1 MMNKIKRAIALL
13 LCLVLSAGLCLSAF
27 AADEGDTRVTLGADL
42 SQEDI
47 AEVYRLFGV
56 NRGDVPEM
64 IVTNADERAYLSG
77 VVSESAIGT
86 RAISCTYL
94 EVLGRGNNITVE
106 TKNIT
111 YCTASMYI
119 SALAT
124 AGITDAKVI
133 VAAPFE
139 VSGTAALTGIYKAYE
154 VITGE
159 KLDETAKEVSSQEL
173 AVTADLAQEIGDAD
187 SVEIVN
193 QLKLIL
199 DETVKMT
206 DDELR
211 QQIIDIAAN
220 YDVSLTES
228 QISQLIKLVR
238 SLEKLDT
245 NALLEKVRSV
255 QDTLKQFLNLS
266 EKAEGFTGAVQSFFQ
281 KVGETARNVW
291 DYIVGIFKK

>member
-1 MMNKIKRAIALL
+1 MKLKKRAIALL
-13 LCLVLSAGLCLSAF
+13 LSLVLLGSLGLSAL
-27 AADEGDTRVTLGADL
+27 AANEGDTRVTIGADL
-42 SQEDI
+42 NADEI
-47 AEVYRLFGV
+47 AAVYKIFGV
-56 NRGDVPEM
+56 ERGQVQELV
-64 IVTNADERAYLSG
+64 VTNADERAYLSG
-77 VVSESAIGT
+77 VVSEAAIGT
-86 RAISCTYL
+86 RAISSTYL
-94 EVLGRGNNITVE
+94 EVLGPGNNITVKTE
-106 TKNIT
+106 NIT
-111 YCTASMYI
+111 YCTPSMYI

-159 KLDETAKEVSSQEL
+159 PLDELAKEVSSQEL
-173 AVTADLAQEIGDAD
+173 AVTADLAQQIGDAD

-199 DETVKMT
+199 NETVKMS

-220 YDVSLTES
+220 YDVTLTDA
-228 QISQLIKLVR
+228 QIQQLIDLVR

-255 QDTLKQFLNLS
+255 QDSLKQFLSLS
-266 EKAEGFTGAVQSFFQ
+266 EKASGFTESVRQFFQ
-281 KVGETARNVW
+281 QVGETAANVW
-291 DYIVGIFKK
+291 NYIVSIFKK

>member
-1 MMNKIKRAIALL
+1 MNIQKRVFALL
-13 LCLVLSAGLCLSAF
+13 LALVLLAGLSVSAL
-27 AADEGDTRVTLGADL
+27 AYDAGDTRVTIGADL
-42 SQEDI
+42 NADEIKTVYDI
-47 AEVYRLFGV
+47 FGV
-56 NRGDVPEM
+56 NRGDVEEI
-64 IVTNADERAYLSG
+64 IVTNTDERAYLSG
-77 VVSESAIGT
+77 VVSEAAIGT
-86 RAISCTYL
+86 RAISCVYL
-94 EVLGRGNNITVE
+94 EVLDSGNNITVQ

-159 KLDETAKEVSSQEL
+159 PLDELAKEVSSQEL
-173 AVTADLAQEIGDAD
+173 AVTADLAQEIGNAD

-199 DETVKMT
+199 NETVNMT

-211 QQIIDIAAN
+211 QQIVDIAAN
-220 YDVSLTES
+220 YNVTLTDA
-228 QISQLIKLVR
+228 QINELIHLVR

-245 NALLEKVRSV
+245 DALLQKVRSV
-255 QDTLKQFLNLS
+255 QDTLKKFLS
-266 EKAEGFTGAVQSFFQ
+266 MRDRMDGFTGAVQEFFQ
-281 KVGETARNVW
+281 KVGETAVNVW
-291 DYIVGIFKK
+291 NYIVSLFKK

>member
-1 MMNKIKRAIALL
+1 MNLKKRAIALL
-13 LCLVLSAGLCLSAF
+13 LSLVLLGSLGLSAL
-27 AADEGDTRVTLGADL
+27 AANEGDTRVTIGADL
-42 SQEDI
+42 NADEI
-47 AEVYRLFGV
+47 AAVYKIFGV
-56 NRGDVPEM
+56 ERGQVQELV
-64 IVTNADERAYLSG
+64 VTNADERAYLSG
-77 VVSESAIGT
+77 VVSEAAIGT
-86 RAISCTYL
+86 RAISSTYL
-94 EVLGRGNNITVE
+94 EVLGPGNNITVKTE
-106 TKNIT
+106 NIT
-111 YCTASMYI
+111 YCTPSMYI

-159 KLDETAKEVSSQEL
+159 PLDELAKEVSSQEL
-173 AVTADLAQEIGDAD
+173 AVTADLAQQIGDAD

-199 DETVKMT
+199 NETVNMT

-220 YDVSLTES
+220 YDVTLTDA
-228 QISQLIKLVR
+228 QIQQLIDLVR

-255 QDTLKQFLNLS
+255 QDSLKQFLSLS
-266 EKAEGFTGAVQSFFQ
+266 EKASGFTESVRQFFQ
-281 KVGETARNVW
+281 QVGETAANVW
-291 DYIVGIFKK
+291 NYIVSIFKK

>member
-1 MMNKIKRAIALL
+1 MKCKQRALALL
-13 LCLVLSAGLCLSAF
+13 LVLALAAGLCHSVS
-27 AADEGDTRVTLGADL
+27 AADAGDTRVTLGADL
-42 SQEDI
+42 NAEEI

-56 NRGDVPEM
+56 NRGDVEEL
-64 IVTNADERAYLSG
+64 IVTNADERAYLG
-77 VVSESAIGT
+77 GLVSDAAIGS

-94 EVLGRGNNITVE
+94 EVLGPGNNITVKSE
-106 TKNIT
+106 NIPS
-111 YCTASMYI
+111 CTASMYI

-159 KLDETAKEVSSQEL
+159 PLDETAKEVSSQEL
-173 AVTADLAQEIGDAD
+173 AVTADLAQQIGDAD

-199 DETVKMT
+199 DETVKMS

-220 YDVSLTES
+220 YDVALTEA
-228 QISQLIKLVR
+228 QIGQLISLVR
-238 SLEKLDT
+238 SLDKLDT

-255 QDTLKQFLNLS
+255 QDTLKQFLSLS
-266 EKAEGFTGAVQSFFQ
+266 EKAEGFTGAVQQFFHR
-281 KVGETARNVW
+281 VGETAVNVW
-291 DYIVGIFKK
+291 NFIVGIFKK

>member
-1 MMNKIKRAIALL
+1 MKLKKRAIALFLSL
-13 LCLVLSAGLCLSAF
+13 LLLGSFAMSAF

-42 SQEDI
+42 NADEI
-47 AEVYRLFGV
+47 AAVYKIFGV
-56 NRGDVPEM
+56 DRGQVEELV
-64 IVTNADERAYLSG
+64 VTNADERAYLEG
-77 VVSESAIGT
+77 LVDDAAIGT

-94 EVLGRGNNITVE
+94 EVLGPGNNITVKTE
-106 TKNIT
+106 NIT

-159 KLDETAKEVSSQEL
+159 QLDETAKEVSSQEL
-173 AVTADLAQEIGDAD
+173 AVTSELAQDIGDAD

-199 DETVKMT
+199 DETVKMS

-220 YDVSLTES
+220 YDVTLTDA
-228 QISQLIKLVR
+228 QINQLISLVR

-245 NALLEKVRSV
+245 SALLEKVRSV
-255 QDTLKQFLNLS
+255 QDSLKKFLSLS
-266 EKAEGFTGAVQSFFQ
+266 EKASGFTESVRQFFQ
-281 KVGETARNVW
+281 QVGETAVNVW
-291 DYIVGIFKK
+291 NYIVGIFKK

>member
-1 MMNKIKRAIALL
+1 MKLKKRAIALL
-13 LCLVLSAGLCLSAF
+13 LSLVLLGSLGLSAL
-27 AADEGDTRVTLGADL
+27 AANEGDTRVTIGADL
-42 SQEDI
+42 NADEI
-47 AEVYRLFGV
+47 AAVYKIFGV
-56 NRGDVPEM
+56 ERGQVQELV
-64 IVTNADERAYLSG
+64 VTNADERAYLSG
-77 VVSESAIGT
+77 VVSEAAIGT
-86 RAISCTYL
+86 RAISSTYL
-94 EVLGRGNNITVE
+94 EVLGPGNNITVKTE
-106 TKNIT
+106 NIT
-111 YCTASMYI
+111 YCTPSMYI

-159 KLDETAKEVSSQEL
+159 PLDELAKEVSSQEL
-173 AVTADLAQEIGDAD
+173 AVTADLAQQIGDAD

-199 DETVKMT
+199 NETVNMT

-220 YDVSLTES
+220 YDVTLTDA
-228 QISQLIKLVR
+228 QIQQLIDLVR

-255 QDTLKQFLNLS
+255 QDSLKQFLSLS
-266 EKAEGFTGAVQSFFQ
+266 EKASGFTESVRQFFQ
-281 KVGETARNVW
+281 QVGETAANVW
-291 DYIVGIFKK
+291 NYIVSIFKK

>member
-1 MMNKIKRAIALL
+1 MKCKQRALALL
-13 LCLVLSAGLCLSAF
+13 LVLALAAGLCHSVS
-27 AADEGDTRVTLGADL
+27 AADAGDTRVTLGADL
-42 SQEDI
+42 NAEEI

-56 NRGDVPEM
+56 NRGDVEEL
-64 IVTNADERAYLSG
+64 IVTNADERAYLG
-77 VVSESAIGT
+77 GLVSDAAIGS

-94 EVLGRGNNITVE
+94 EVLGPGNNITVKSE
-106 TKNIT
+106 NIT

-159 KLDETAKEVSSQEL
+159 PLDETAKEVSSQEL
-173 AVTADLAQEIGDAD
+173 AVTADLAQQIGDAD
-187 SVEIVN
+187 CVEIVN

-199 DETVKMT
+199 DETVKMS

-220 YDVSLTES
+220 YDVALTEA
-228 QISQLIKLVR
+228 QIGQLISLVR
-238 SLEKLDT
+238 SLDKLDT

-255 QDTLKQFLNLS
+255 QDTLKQFLSLS
-266 EKAEGFTGAVQSFFQ
+266 EKAEGFTGAVQQFFHR
-281 KVGETARNVW
+281 VGETAVNVW
-291 DYIVGIFKK
+291 NFIVGIFKK

>member
-1 MMNKIKRAIALL
+1 MKLKKRAIALL
-13 LCLVLSAGLCLSAF
+13 LSLVLLGSLGLSAL
-27 AADEGDTRVTLGADL
+27 AANEGDTRVTIGADL
-42 SQEDI
+42 NADEI
-47 AEVYRLFGV
+47 AAVYKIFGV
-56 NRGDVPEM
+56 ERGQVQELV
-64 IVTNADERAYLSG
+64 VTNADERAYLSG
-77 VVSESAIGT
+77 VVSEAAIGT
-86 RAISCTYL
+86 RAISSTYL
-94 EVLGRGNNITVE
+94 EVLGPGNNITVKTE
-106 TKNIT
+106 NIT
-111 YCTASMYI
+111 YCTPSMYI

-159 KLDETAKEVSSQEL
+159 PLDEPAKEVSSQEL
-173 AVTADLAQEIGDAD
+173 AVTADLAQQIGDAD

-199 DETVKMT
+199 NETVNMT

-220 YDVSLTES
+220 YDVTLTDA
-228 QISQLIKLVR
+228 QIQQLIDLVR

-255 QDTLKQFLNLS
+255 QDSLKQFLSLS
-266 EKAEGFTGAVQSFFQ
+266 EKASGFTESVRQFFQ
-281 KVGETARNVW
+281 QVGETAANVW
-291 DYIVGIFKK
+291 NYIVSIFKK

>member
-1 MMNKIKRAIALL
+1 MKKTKRLL
-13 LCLVLSAGLCLSAF
+13 ALVLALTMF
-27 AADEGDTRVTLGADL
+27 AALGCSASAANAGDTRVTLGADL
-42 SQEDI
+42 SNEQID
-47 AEVYRLFGV
+47 EVYRIFGV
-56 NRGDVPEM
+56 SRGDVEEL
-64 IVTNADERAYLSG
+64 IVTNADERQYLEG
-77 VVSESAIGT
+77 LVSDAAIGS

-94 EVLGRGNNITVE
+94 EVLGSGNNITVD
-106 TKNIT
+106 TKNIS

-159 KLDETAKEVSSQEL
+159 PLDETAKEVSSQEL
-173 AVTADLAQEIGDAD
+173 AVTADLAQQIGDAD

-193 QLKLIL
+193 ELKLIL
-199 DETVKMT
+199 DETVKMS

-211 QQIIDIAAN
+211 SQITDIADN
-220 YDVSLTES
+220 YDVTLTDA
-228 QISQLIKLVR
+228 QMNQLVDLVR

-245 NALLEKVRSV
+245 NALLEKVRAV
-255 QDTLKQFLNLS
+255 QDSLKKFLSMS
-266 EKAEGFTGAVQSFFQ
+266 EKMEGFTGAVQAFFQ
-281 KVGETARNVW
+281 KVGETAVNVW
-291 DYIVGIFKK
+291 NYIVSIFKK